1 MKNINEID
9 SITKFL
15 TIALIYFLLIFFAT
29 TCNAQEM
36 YRDTVLEKQM
46 FEQVNNY
53 RVSKGLNPFTWNDN
67 NKTAL
72 AWAEYLTTQKNRLPH
87 CMCQP
92 GAEILAN
99 MPLSAFDNNLD
110 LINHTINRWD
120 NSPGHK
126 AQMVSPEG
134 ERAFF
139 AVIVY
144 EGQIS
149 SKNKKKT
156 TRVIF
161 VGQFLKSEEY
171 YVERGWDETGG
182 KFNHILD
189 IRIDGALATLK

>member
-1 MKNINEID
+1 MKNIKEID

-15 TIALIYFLLIFFAT
+15 TIALIYFSLIFFAT

-36 YRDTVLEKQM
+36 YRDTVLERQM

-53 RVSKGLNPFTWNDN
+53 RISKGLTPFTWNDN

-92 GAEILAN
+92 GSEILAN

-110 LINHTINRWD
+110 MINYTIDSWD
-120 NSPGHK
+120 KSPLHK
-126 AQMVSPEG
+126 QQMVRPES

-144 EGQIS
+144 EGQVS

-161 VGQFLKSEEY
+161 VGQFLNSKQHYIDE
-171 YVERGWDETGG
+171 GWDETGG
-182 KFNHILD
+182 EFNHILD
-189 IRIDGALATLK
+189 IHIVGKLATLK

>member
-1 MKNINEID
+1 
-9 SITKFL
+9 
-15 TIALIYFLLIFFAT
+15 
-29 TCNAQEM
+29 
-36 YRDTVLEKQM
+36 
-46 FEQVNNY
+46 
-53 RVSKGLNPFTWNDN
+53 
-67 NKTAL
+67 
-72 AWAEYLTTQKNRLPH
+72 
-87 CMCQP
+87 MCQP

-182 KFNHILD
+182 KFMEAFFGKGATSVAEMDTSSPEFSKSVVGSLQNKFGHLYDSNAEFYKMIAREIEKGLKDDANMKIEDLIGNIFTD
-189 IRIDGALATLK
+189 INKKEQDVL